1 MARLVVLLLV
11 SLFCSSCVSPGPE
24 TFVTFMHEGESH
36 TFSPAS
42 YRRLG
47 NETYLEAG
55 DLKLESSAS
64 GVSGQIKLGGTDSQV
79 VRGTLTLQSLK
90 DGVAQGNIEL
100 VLDRQP
106 PLEVRG
112 SFRARTEGR

>member
-1 MARLVVLLLV
+1 MARVLLLLLCV
-11 SLFCSSCVSPGPE
+11 LCSSCVSPGPE

-36 TFSPAS
+36 TFSPAT

-64 GVSGQIKLGGTDSQV
+64 GVSGQVKLGGTEYQV

-90 DGVAQGNIEL
+90 DEMAQGNVEL
-100 VLDRQP
+100 VLERQP
-106 PLEVRG
+106 PLEIRG
-112 SFRARTEGR
+112 SFRARAEGR